1 MDWNY
6 HVNPDIDIPIYT
18 QLVDMLRSDIRSGR
32 LPYGTKLPT
41 VRELSDLCGI
51 ARGTVMRA
59 YSELEQL
66 RVIEKIQGRGTFV
79 SFRSESAVSRM
90 DTAMKAIDGMLDTL
104 EGLNFSQS
112 EISIYLNLKLRER
125 AFDRSAV
132 KLAAVAS
139 GQETI
144 NFIAAQLRSIDGVD
158 VYSYHMDDIRAYPYN
173 IAEDIDLFVTVSEYA
188 EELRQILGEK
198 YKVSRVALRLTPA
211 TVRQLVHIPH
221 GAKVGIACRS
231 LRFGSE
237 LAAACREY
245 SEGAEVAEPVLL
257 TDEAEQYVRES
268 DILLVPDGREYLA
281 GTVTEEQI
289 RQFAEKKPVISCRCE
304 IDEGSFMY
312 LETEIDRLRE
322 RK

>member
-18 QLVDMLRSDIRSGR
+18 QLVDMLRADMRSGR

-41 VRELSDLCGI
+41 VRELSELCGI

-66 RVIEKIQGRGTFV
+66 RFIEKIQGRGTFV

-125 AFDRSAV
+125 ASDRSAV
-132 KLAAVAS
+132 KLAVAAA

-144 NFIAAQLRSIDGVD
+144 NFIAAQLRALDGVD

-173 IAEDIDLFVTVSEYA
+173 IAEDIDMFVTLSEYA
-188 EELRQILGEK
+188 EELRQLLGERRR
-198 YKVSRVALRLTPA
+198 VSRVALRLTPE
-211 TVRQLVHIPH
+211 TVRQLVRIPR
-221 GAKVGIACRS
+221 GAKVGTACRS
-231 LRFGSE
+231 LHFGS
-237 LAAACREY
+237 AMVSACRAY

-257 TDEAEQYVRES
+257 TDASEEYIRGS
-268 DILLVPDGREYLA
+268 DVLLIPDGREYLA
-281 GTVTEEQI
+281 GSRTEDQI
-289 RQFAEKKPVISCRCE
+289 RQFSAEHTVIPCRYE

-312 LETEIDRLRE
+312 LETEINRIRE